1 MLPYASLYALRSIFS
16 SELFSLSLSL
26 SVFAP
31 FCSFSCLSD
40 LFIQQYRLIHLQAI
54 LIRPVQQPQPVKT
67 CAHTHTHT
75 HTCLAILVRT
85 RTWHLEGCIQPHYQL
100 KCSHTRHSLNWWSW
114 RCCEDRAGCWADYMT
129 LSSSNGRKSTLS
141 LYFSCVVFSP

>member
-1 MLPYASLYALRSIFS
+1 MPVCTHSDPYFLLSCFLFPFLFQYLLPFALFPVCLICLFNSIVLSTCRRYWSDRFN
-16 SELFSLSLSL
+16 SLSQWKH
-26 SVFAP
+26 A
-31 FCSFSCLSD
+31 
-40 LFIQQYRLIHLQAI
+40 R
-54 LIRPVQQPQPVKT
+54 
-67 CAHTHTHT
+67 THTHT